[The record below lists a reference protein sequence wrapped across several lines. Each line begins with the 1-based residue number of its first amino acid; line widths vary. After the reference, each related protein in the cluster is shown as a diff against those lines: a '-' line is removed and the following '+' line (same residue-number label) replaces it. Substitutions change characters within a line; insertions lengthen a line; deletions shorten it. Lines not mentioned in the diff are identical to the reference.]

1 MKKILV
7 ALAMAMLMG
16 VVGSAA
22 VTPCT
27 QANGS
32 AFVSGSFALSTG
44 TQFKC
49 GADLYTILL
58 INPSG
63 AAAGATLS
71 LDTNTASNAMS
82 GIDPVTGIETLSFII
97 NGLTSTDAVGATGDI
112 QLEYY
117 ESGSI
122 VNGLDLNF
130 QAKNSTGAGGITI
143 TEVGCS
149 VQLANNVCPQSAL
162 INFGGAGTSTIPNGG
177 LGNSIQKVFPMN
189 NPPGVTS
196 APLYIFK
203 DLSFSNA
210 TMSEFSNS
218 TDTFVPE
225 PVTVLLIGGGLLGL
239 GLLKK
244 FKKA

>member
-7 ALAMAMLMG
+7 ALALAMLMG

-27 QANGS
+27 QANGN
-32 AFVSGSFALSTG
+32 AFVTGSFALSQG
-44 TQFKC
+44 TQFRC

-63 AAAGATLS
+63 AAVGATLS

-82 GIDPVTGIETLSFII
+82 GIDPLTGIETLSFII
-97 NGLTSTDAVGATGDI
+97 NGLQTDAVGAVGDI

-117 ESGSI
+117 ETGSL

-130 QAKNSTGAGGITI
+130 QAKNSTGTGGITI

-149 VQLANNVCPQSAL
+149 VQLVSNVCPQSAL
-162 INFGGAGTSTIPNGG
+162 INFGGAGTSTIPNNVG
-177 LGNSIQKVFPMN
+177 LGNSVQRVFPMN

-203 DLSFSNA
+203 DISFNNA

>member
-32 AFVSGSFALSTG
+32 AFSGNLALSVG

-58 INPSG
+58 INPTGDASS
-63 AAAGATLS
+63 ATLT
-71 LDTNTASNAMS
+71 LDTNTASPAMS
-82 GIDPVTGIETLSFII
+82 GIDNATGIETLSFII
-97 NGLTSTDAVGATGDI
+97 GGLSTNGLGKAGDI

-117 ESGSI
+117 ETGSV

-130 QAKNSTGAGGITI
+130 QAHNDTGNGNITI
-143 TEVGCS
+143 SESGCS
-149 VQLANNVCPQSAL
+149 VQLVLNVCPSSAL
-162 INFGGAGTSTIPNGG
+162 INFGGAGTSTANGG
-177 LGNSIQKVFPMN
+177 NGNSVQKVFPMN

-203 DLSFSNA
+203 DISFTNA
-210 TMSEFSNS
+210 FMSEFSNS